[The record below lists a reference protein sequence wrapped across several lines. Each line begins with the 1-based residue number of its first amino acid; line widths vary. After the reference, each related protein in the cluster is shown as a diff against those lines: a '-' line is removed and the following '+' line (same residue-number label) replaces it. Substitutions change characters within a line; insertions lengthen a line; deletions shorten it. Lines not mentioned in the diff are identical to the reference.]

1 MTFVTFIKF
10 TLYFTLIII
19 KVVTNVTHVT
29 RKIEGNFNYYQ
40 CKIQCK
46 FDECNKCHVLPNL
59 THVTRKNEGVTK
71 RGKRRKRRSQSSRM
85 F

>member
-1 MTFVTFIKF
+1 MREGNFTFRPSFKRYQSAN
-10 TLYFTLIII
+10 LRLRQEIII

-29 RKIEGNFNYYQ
+29 RKI
-40 CKIQCK
+40 
-46 FDECNKCHVLPNL
+46 
-59 THVTRKNEGVTK
+59 EGVTK